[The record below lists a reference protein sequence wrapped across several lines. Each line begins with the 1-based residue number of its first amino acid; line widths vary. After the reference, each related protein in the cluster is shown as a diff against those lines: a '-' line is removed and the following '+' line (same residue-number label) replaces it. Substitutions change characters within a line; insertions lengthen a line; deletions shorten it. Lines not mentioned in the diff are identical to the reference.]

1 MTSSPCYEAG
11 KFCTLFFYLIMGKTM
26 GKDRAAFAAAATERL
41 SLRFPGCR
49 ARLGVAAWHL
59 YQQKREGL
67 PN

>member
-1 MTSSPCYEAG
+1 LYAV
-11 KFCTLFFYLIMGKTM
+11 FYLIMGKTM
-26 GKDRAAFAAAATERL
+26 GKDRAAFAAAAAERL

>member
-1 MTSSPCYEAG
+1 MRPG
-11 KFCTLFFYLIMGKTM
+11 KFCTLFFYLIM